1 MCQHMSIIHAS
12 GVISIAGRYVI
23 SDGSIIVVVLPCSSF
38 YRHSAISPGEAVL
51 GYPDAMDVPV
61 AVFDAMDN
69 VAVPAA
75 GAVDVAA
82 SNADVRELIKDSVIA
97 ILRGRQSAQAV
108 AEQVRRRERGRRL
121 SNLQFVELRVL
132 QLRHAYDANGDI
144 HEHIEA
150 LEALIESLLDSVE
163 LIGIASVM

>member
-1 MCQHMSIIHAS
+1 
-12 GVISIAGRYVI
+12 
-23 SDGSIIVVVLPCSSF
+23 
-38 YRHSAISPGEAVL
+38 
-51 GYPDAMDVPV
+51 
-61 AVFDAMDN
+61 MDN

-121 SNLQFVELRVL
+121 SNLQFVELGVL

-144 HEHIEA
+144 HQHIEA
-150 LEALIESLLDSVE
+150 LETLIESLLDSVE